1 MDYFLGDDLMSKLFK
16 EILCYFGLVILDI
29 FVDFIAY
36 KGNINFKTEII
47 DAIII
52 LIVFLI
58 IKVFYTM
65 IKKQKNKIK

>member
-1 MDYFLGDDLMSKLFK
+1 MSKLFK
-16 EILCYFGLVILDI
+16 EILCYFGLVMFDI
-29 FVDFIAY
+29 FVDFIFC

-52 LIVFLI
+52 LIVCLI

-65 IKKQKNKIK
+65 IKKHKSKIK